1 MNSRKTVMIDPA
13 IKVTLSIAEKYEEGE
28 LKREFYELKLE
39 RSNVMYLNTVW
50 TIVHTVAAESPL
62 FGYSKEEVK

>member
-1 MNSRKTVMIDPA
+1 MIDPA

-39 RSNVMYLNTVW
+39 
-50 TIVHTVAAESPL
+50 
-62 FGYSKEEVK
+62 